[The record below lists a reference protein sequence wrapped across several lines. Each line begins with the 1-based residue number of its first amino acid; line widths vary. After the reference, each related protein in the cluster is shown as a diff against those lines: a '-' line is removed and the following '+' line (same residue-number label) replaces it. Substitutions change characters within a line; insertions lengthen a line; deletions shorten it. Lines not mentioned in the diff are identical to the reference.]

1 VSNGDIKVFGRFN
14 ALDFAIVFAAAVAL
28 AGFFLAKAGHAG
40 VNSAIEGNQKISIDI
55 YFMSIKT
62 EDVNLFKIGEKS
74 ALTIRNQPVHP
85 PMLITAVKH
94 NQKQVAFLSPDGKK
108 AIAMDDLA
116 NPLAHDFVVTLQE
129 DAEVTA
135 DGYVVRGN
143 KLKVG
148 NQVEMEGFK
157 YRAQGVVVDVR
168 PADGTGREAPGATP
182 GGSGVREAPGATRGG
197 SSTPGSGGP
206 SRESGTNASKAP
218 ATGNKTPASGSSKAR

>member
-1 VSNGDIKVFGRFN
+1 MSNGDIKVFGRFN
-14 ALDFAIVFAAAVAL
+14 ALDFAIVFAAALAL

-40 VNSAIEGNQKISIDI
+40 VNNAIEGNQKIHIDV

-62 EDVNLFKIGEKS
+62 EDTDLFKVGEKS
-74 ALTIRNQPVHP
+74 ALTIRNVPVHP
-85 PMLITAVKH
+85 PMLITNVRH
-94 NQKQVAFLSPDGKK
+94 NAKQAAFLSPDGKRVV
-108 AIAMDDLA
+108 AMDDLA

-168 PADGTGREAPGATP
+168 PADSPAPGVPGAGGLGTP
-182 GGSGVREAPGATRGG
+182 GAGGSRQPGAGNAPGPG
-197 SSTPGSGGP
+197 SSGKPSPSGGP
-206 SRESGTNASKAP
+206 SRETGTNASK
-218 ATGNKTPASGSSKAR
+218 SGSHR